1 MKRFIIAIAA
11 CFSLATPLLALEAPK
26 GPVIL
31 TVKGKLAHPNSGADA
46 TFDLAMLNAL
56 KGRSAKMETP
66 WTEGKV
72 TFSGPLL
79 RAVLDAAGAPAGAL
93 KVRALND
100 YAVEV
105 PASDAREFEVII
117 ATKLNGKPMSVR
129 DKGPTMLVYPFDLNP
144 KLYTETYF
152 SRSVWQIKDIEI
164 LP

>member
-1 MKRFIIAIAA
+1 MKRLLMTVAA
-11 CFSLATPLLALEAPK
+11 CLFMATPLMALDAPQ
-26 GPVIL
+26 GAVIL
-31 TVKGKLAHPNSGADA
+31 TIKGALAHPNSGADA
-46 TFDLAMLNAL
+46 AFDLAMLDAL
-56 KGRSAKMETP
+56 KGRSATMETP

-79 RAVLDAAGAPAGAL
+79 RAVLEAAGAPAGSL

-100 YAVEV
+100 YAVVV
-105 PASDAREFEVII
+105 PAADAGTLEVIV
-117 ATKLNGKPMSVR
+117 ATRLNGKTMSVR

-164 LP
+164 VP